1 MEEQVQIPDDI
12 SIERQDAHI
21 VVSSGDHE
29 VRQKM
34 EHPDVKIAIED
45 GTVTVRTA
53 STKRDITAVVG
64 TFRSKLQNMIE
75 GVQEP
80 YEYSLK
86 TVYAHFP
93 MSVKV
98 EGDEVVIQNFIGER
112 SDRRVEIMDGV
123 SVEVSEEDL
132 TVTGPDKEKV
142 SQTAARI
149 EQECYKGTRDPRKF
163 QDGIYI
169 TSKGGDR

>member
-1 MEEQVQIPDDI
+1 MEEQVTIPDDI
-12 SIERQDAHI
+12 TVSQDGDSI
-21 VVSSGDHE
+21 VVESDSNE
-29 VRQKM
+29 IRQKL
-34 EHPDVKIAIED
+34 EHPQVAIEIGD
-45 GTVTVRTA
+45 DTVTVRTDA
-53 STKRDITAVVG
+53 TKRDIKAVVG
-64 TFRSKLQNMIE
+64 TYSSKLQNMIE

-80 YEYSLK
+80 YEYKLK

-98 EGDEVVIQNFIGER
+98 EGNEVVIQNFIGER

-123 SVEVSEEDL
+123 SVEINDDEI

-169 TSKGGDR
+169 TSKGE

>member
-1 MEEQVQIPDDI
+1 MEEHVQIPDGIKI
-12 SIERQDAHI
+12 SRDGKEI

-29 VRQKM
+29 VRQQL
-34 EHPDVKIAIED
+34 EHAAVDIEIGD
-45 GTVTVRTA
+45 EQVTVRTD
-53 STKRDITAVVG
+53 SSKRDDKAVIG
-64 TFRSKLQNMIE
+64 TYRSKIQNMVE
-75 GVQEP
+75 GVEEP
-80 YEYSLK
+80 YEYTLK

-98 EGDEVVIQNFIGER
+98 EGDQVVIQNFIGER
-112 SDRRVEIMDGV
+112 SDRRVDIMDGV
-123 SVEVSEEDL
+123 NVEVSDEDL

-169 TSKGGDR
+169 TSKGGE